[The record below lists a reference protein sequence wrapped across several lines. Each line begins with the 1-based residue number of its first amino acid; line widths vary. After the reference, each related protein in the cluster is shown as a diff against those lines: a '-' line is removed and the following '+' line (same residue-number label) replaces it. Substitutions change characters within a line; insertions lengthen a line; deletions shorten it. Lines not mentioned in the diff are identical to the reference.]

1 MADINT
7 IQDDIIEDFS
17 YLDDWLE
24 KYTYL
29 IELGNELEPLDPQ
42 YKTDQYLIKGCQSQV
57 WFNMLY
63 EDGVVKLCADSDA
76 LIVKGL
82 AYLVVLVLTDQP
94 PQDIVNADLYFLDE
108 IGVKQNLSP
117 QRANGLLAM
126 IGAIKNFAAGC
137 E

>member
-1 MADINT
+1 MADINA
-7 IQDDIIEDFS
+7 IQDEIIEDFS

-29 IELGNELEPLDPQ
+29 IELGNDLEPLDPQ

-82 AYLVVLVLTDQP
+82 AYLVVLVLTDQS

-108 IGVKQNLSP
+108 IGIKQNLSP

-126 IGAIKNFAAGC
+126 IGAIKKFAAGC

>member
-7 IQDDIIEDFS
+7 IQDEIIEDFS

-29 IELGNELEPLDPQ
+29 IELGNDLQPLDPQ

-82 AYLVVLVLTDQP
+82 AYLVIQVLTDQT
-94 PQDIVNADLYFLDE
+94 PQNIVNADLYLLDE

-126 IGAIKNFAAGC
+126 IGAIKKFAAGC

>member
-1 MADINT
+1 MADINS
-7 IQDDIIEDFS
+7 IQDEIIEDFS

-24 KYTYL
+24 KYTYV
-29 IELGNELEPLDPQ
+29 IELGSELEPLAPQ
-42 YKTDQYLIKGCQSQV
+42 YKTAEYLIKGCQSQV

-63 EDGVVKLCADSDA
+63 EDGLVKLCADSDS

-82 AYLVVLVLTDQP
+82 AYLVIQVLTDQS
-94 PQDIVNADLYFLDE
+94 PQDIVSADLYFLDE

-126 IGAIKNFAAGC
+126 IGAIKKFAAGC
-137 E
+137 I